1 MKILFYLFMTVLT
14 SLSLAQEKY
23 EFQTDPKTGE
33 EIVVGVYS
41 RDIMYLPDW
50 DDAYFNYE
58 VDEIAA
64 DELIP
69 LTENIKIL
77 IVAAQWCSDSRD
89 VIPALYKVLDYL
101 SFPEED
107 VEIIMVN
114 RDKKG
119 LSDEVDDLG
128 IDFVPT
134 IIFYTNT
141 EEIGRIIEQ
150 PLESIEKDMLSILY
164 EPAK

>member
-50 DDAYFNYE
+50 EEAYFNYE

-164 EPAK
+164 EPAE

>member
-1 MKILFYLFMTVLT
+1 MKNLLCLFLAALT
-14 SLSLAQEKY
+14 SLGIAQEKY

-33 EIVVGVYS
+33 QIIVGVYS

-50 DDAYFNYE
+50 EDAYFNYE

-69 LTENIKIL
+69 LTENIKIF
-77 IVAAQWCSDSRD
+77 IIGAQWCSDSRD

-101 SFPEED
+101 SFPEDD
-107 VEIIMVN
+107 VEVIMVN

-119 LSDEVDDLG
+119 LSDEVDALG

-134 IIFYTNT
+134 IIFYKNG

-150 PLESIEKDMLSILY
+150 PFENIERDMLSILY
-164 EPAK
+164 EPVE

>member
-1 MKILFYLFMTVLT
+1 MKNLLCLFLITLT
-14 SLSLAQEKY
+14 FLGIAQEKY
-23 EFQTDPKTGE
+23 GFQTDPETGE
-33 EIVVGVYS
+33 QIIVGVYS

-50 DDAYFNYE
+50 EDAYFNYE

-77 IVAAQWCSDSRD
+77 IVGAQWCSDSRN

-101 SFPEED
+101 SFTEED
-107 VEIIMVN
+107 VEVVMVN

-119 LSDEVDDLG
+119 LSDEVDVLG

-134 IIFYTNT
+134 IIFYKNG

-150 PLESIEKDMLSILY
+150 PFESIERDMLSILY
-164 EPAK
+164 EPVE